1 MEPRLG
7 AQIAALRRAKGLTQE
22 QLAEAVG
29 VSPPAV
35 SKWETDKSCPD
46 IALLC
51 PLARALGTDVDTLL
65 QFEEKLSEER
75 AVQFG
80 NEVLELARTKDSAQA
95 ERLME
100 ERLHQYPSSATLMYY
115 ASLAFTM
122 FEAFDPKADEGE
134 KNRWRARKKALLEAV
149 RRDRESA
156 YWQQASLQLATLAT
170 LEGELEEAEASLRAL
185 PEHAL
190 DTTLAWVQLYLK
202 RGETDEALR
211 TVQKRLYVL
220 IRQVESCL
228 MLRMRE
234 DLEPDAERALAI
246 AEIYRGVEALFG
258 CSGGMCEGLCAE
270 IYSRAGRVQEERES
284 LIRFIEAYAGE
295 AASPSPL
302 LFAPGVQ
309 VAPGQQATTREMRE
323 TLLRSLEQDEQYAAF
338 LADER
343 FRAAVEGLRASLNR

>member
-1 MEPRLG
+1 METGLG
-7 AQIAALRRAKGLTQE
+7 AQIAALRRAQGLTQG

-75 AVQFG
+75 ALQLG
-80 NEVLELARTKDSAQA
+80 NEVLELARTGDSAQA
-95 ERLME
+95 ERLLE
-100 ERLHQYPSSATLMYY
+100 ERLHQYPSNATLMYY
-115 ASLAFTM
+115 AAIAFTM
-122 FEAFDPKADEGE
+122 FGMFDPKAGEDE
-134 KNRWRARKKALLEAV
+134 KLRWRRRKKELLEAV

-156 YWQQASLQLATLAT
+156 YWQQAALQLATLAT
-170 LEGELEEAEASLRAL
+170 LDGELEEAEASLRTL

-190 DTTLAWVQLYLK
+190 DTTIAWVELHLK
-202 RGETDEALR
+202 RGETEEALK
-211 TVQKRLYVL
+211 TVQKRLYIL

-228 MLRMRE
+228 MLRVRE
-234 DLEPDAERALAI
+234 ELEPDAQRARAI

-258 CSGGMCEGLCAE
+258 CSGGMYEGFCAE
-270 IYSRAGRVQEERES
+270 LYKRDGSVREERES
-284 LIRFIEAYAGE
+284 MTRFIEAYAGE
-295 AASPSPL
+295 AASPNPL

-309 VAPGQQATTREMRE
+309 IAPGQPAATREMRE
-323 TLLRSLEQDEQYAAF
+323 MLLKGIEQDAQCTTF
-338 LADER
+338 LEDDR
-343 FRAAVEGLRASLNR
+343 FRAAVEKLRASL